1 MSNKITKIFT
11 NWRVLLLITFLVLS
25 ALAIKP
31 AIFGVQ
37 GVEIYSLQPN
47 SSVVDAG
54 LVNPSAKVTPTARER
69 ILSVNGAE
77 TTTVEDYYSAVS
89 ELKANRTVRIQTNK
103 QLYTILTAETAGPVD
118 LGLKVKEA
126 SFSNLRM
133 GLDLE
138 GGTRVLL
145 QPAGEISE
153 EDLDTTVDSLKERL
167 NVYGL
172 RDIIVRSASDLAGND
187 FILIEIAGVTEDEI
201 QELLAKQ
208 GKFEAKIG
216 NETVFFGGEKDIT
229 YVCRSADCS
238 GIDPYAGCSPF
249 GAGQGYGC
257 RFAFQISLSPEA
269 AQHHAKITKSLKT
282 VSEPGSCYLSED
294 LALYLDDVE
303 VDRLR
308 VGCELKGSTTTD
320 IQISGSGAGLTQAD
334 AVNDALQN
342 MKKLQTVLL
351 TGSLPVKLEVV
362 KMDTIS
368 PTLGKEFL
376 DNVILVGVLALVA
389 VAGVVLVRYKKVV
402 IIFPM
407 VLVMLSEL
415 VLILGFAALAKWNLD
430 LSSIAGLIVVVG
442 TGMNHFIVI
451 TDETLRKEAETLDWK
466 TRIKNALFIIMG
478 AYIINLGS
486 LIPLFWAGAGL
497 LKGFALTT
505 IVGMSVGV
513 LIARPTYAAII
524 EILLKE

>member
-1 MSNKITKIFT
+1 MGNKITKILL
-11 NWRVLLLITFLVLS
+11 NWRVLLLVTLLFFSVLM
-25 ALAIKP
+25 IRP
-31 AIFGVQ
+31 RIFGTE
-37 GVEIYSLQPN
+37 GVEITSMLSDSPAAE
-47 SSVVDAG
+47 AG
-54 LVNPSAKVTPTARER
+54 LVNPPSKVMPTARER
-69 ILSVNGAE
+69 ILYVNGEE
-77 TTTVEDYYSAVS
+77 TKTIEDYYAAVS
-89 ELKANRTVRIQTNK
+89 ELRENKTVRIETNENSYIFLAPQSANGK
-103 QLYTILTAETAGPVD
+103 VD

-145 QPAGEISE
+145 QPAGAISK
-153 EDLDTTVDSLKERL
+153 EDLQTTVDNLKERL

-172 RDIIVRSASDLAGND
+172 RDIVVRSASDLAGND

-201 QELLAKQ
+201 RELLAKQ
-208 GKFEAKIG
+208 GKFEAKLG
-216 NETVFFGGEKDIT
+216 NETVFFGGKKDIT

-238 GIDPYAGCSPF
+238 GIDPNFGCRKFDAG
-249 GAGQGYGC
+249 YHC

-269 AQHHAKITKSLKT
+269 AQHHADVTRNLKT
-282 VSEPGSCYLSED
+282 ISEQGSCYLSEE

-320 IQISGSGAGLTQAD
+320 IQISGSGAGITQAD

-351 TGSLPVKLEVV
+351 TGSLPVKLDVV

-376 DNVILVGVLALVA
+376 QNVMLVGALALVA
-389 VAGVVLVRYKKVV
+389 VSVVVLYRYRKGV

-407 VLVMLSEL
+407 LLVMLSEL

-430 LSSIAGLIVVVG
+430 LASIAGLIVVVG

-451 TDETLRKEAETLDWK
+451 TDETLRGEAQALDWK

-478 AYIINLGS
+478 AYVINLGS

-513 LIARPTYAAII
+513 LIARPAYATMVK
-524 EILLKE
+524 ILLEE

>member
-1 MSNKITKIFT
+1 MNPKIKKMLV
-11 NWRVLLLITFLVLS
+11 NWRVLLLVTFLVLS
-25 ALAIKP
+25 LLAIKP
-31 AIFGVQ
+31 QIFGTE
-37 GVEIYSLQPN
+37 GVEIYSLQAN
-47 SSVVDAG
+47 SSLAEAG
-54 LVNPSAKVTPTARER
+54 LVIPAKVQPTDRER
-69 ILSVNGAE
+69 ILSVDGTE
-77 TTTVEDYYSAVS
+77 TSTVEDYYSAVS
-89 ELKANRTVRIQTNK
+89 QLRANRTVRVETDKQTYAFLTPANK
-103 QLYTILTAETAGPVD
+103 DDGID
-118 LGLKVKEA
+118 LGVRVKEA

-145 QPAGEISE
+145 QPEGEISE
-153 EDLDTTVDSLKERL
+153 EDLETTVDSLKERL

-172 RDIIVRSASDLAGND
+172 RDIVVRSASDLEGND

-216 NETVFFGGEKDIT
+216 NETVFLGEEKDIT

-238 GIDPYAGCSPF
+238 GIDPRFGCTPSD
-249 GAGQGYGC
+249 GGYHC

-269 AQHHAKITKSLKT
+269 AQRHADITRNLRA
-282 VSEPGSCYLSED
+282 VSEAGSCYLSED

-308 VGCELKGSTTTD
+308 IGCELKGSSTTD
-320 IQISGSGAGLTQAD
+320 IQISGSGAGVTQAD
-334 AVNDALQN
+334 AVNDALKN

-351 TGSLPVKLEVV
+351 TGSLPVKLDVV
-362 KMDTIS
+362 KIDTIS

-376 DNVILVGVLALVA
+376 HNVMLVGVLALVA
-389 VAGVVLVRYKKVV
+389 VSGVVLYRYRKVV
-402 IIFPM
+402 VIFPM

-430 LSSIAGLIVVVG
+430 LASIAGLIVVVG

-451 TDETLRKEAETLDWK
+451 TDETLRKEAEALDWK

-478 AYIINLGS
+478 AYVINLGS

-513 LIARPTYAAII
+513 LVARPAYAALVK
-524 EILLKE
+524 ILLEE

>member
-1 MSNKITKIFT
+1 MSRIKKMFT
-11 NWRVLLLITFLVLS
+11 NWRVLLLMLFLLS
-25 ALAIKP
+25 SVLAIRP
-31 AIFGVQ
+31 QIFKAE
-37 GVEIYSLQPN
+37 GVEIYSLQATSPLAE
-47 SSVVDAG
+47 SG
-54 LVNPSAKVTPTARER
+54 LVIPAKVQPIARER
-69 ILSVNGAE
+69 ILSVDGIE
-77 TTTVEDYYSAVS
+77 TSTVEEYYSAVS
-89 ELKANRTVRIQTNK
+89 QLHANRTVRIKTNT
-103 QLYTILTAETAGPVD
+103 QMYTVLTSADTKGNVD
-118 LGLKVKEA
+118 LGVKVKEA

-145 QPAGEISE
+145 QPDGEISE
-153 EDLDTTVDSLKERL
+153 EDLETTVDSLTERL

-172 RDIIVRSASDLAGND
+172 RDILVRSASDLEGND
-187 FILIEIAGVTEDEI
+187 FILIEIAGVTEEEI

-216 NETVFFGGEKDIT
+216 NETVFFGGKKDIT

-238 GIDPYAGCSPF
+238 GIDPRFGCQKF
-249 GAGQGYGC
+249 DGGYQC

-269 AQHHAKITKSLKT
+269 AQHHADITKNLRT
-282 VSEPGSCYLSED
+282 ISEAGSCYLSED

-308 VGCELKGSTTTD
+308 VGCELKGSATTD
-320 IQISGSGAGLTQAD
+320 IQISGSGNGLTQAD
-334 AVNDALQN
+334 GVNDALKN

-362 KMDTIS
+362 KTDTIS
-368 PTLGKEFL
+368 PSLGKEFL
-376 DNVILVGVLALVA
+376 HNVMFVGLLALVA
-389 VAGVVLVRYKKVV
+389 VSGVVLYRYRKIV

-407 VLVMLSEL
+407 VLVMLSEMI
-415 VLILGFAALAKWNLD
+415 LILGFAALAGWNLD
-430 LSSIAGLIVVVG
+430 LASIAGLIVVVG

-451 TDETLRKEAETLDWK
+451 TDETLRKEAQELDWK
-466 TRIKNALFIIMG
+466 SRIKNALFIIMG
-478 AYIINLGS
+478 AYVINLGS

-513 LIARPTYAAII
+513 LVARPAYAAIVK
-524 EILLKE
+524 ILLEE

>member
-1 MSNKITKIFT
+1 MGNKITKIFL
-11 NWRVLLLITFLVLS
+11 NWRVLLLVTLLFFSI
-25 ALAIKP
+25 LAIRP
-31 AIFGVQ
+31 NIFGTE
-37 GVEIYSLQPN
+37 GVEINSMLAN
-47 SSVVDAG
+47 SSVAEAG
-54 LVNPSAKVTPTARER
+54 LSNPASKVLPTARER
-69 ILSVNGAE
+69 ILSVNGEE
-77 TTTVEDYYSAVS
+77 TNTVEEYYAVVS
-89 ELKANRTVRIQTNK
+89 QLQANRTIRLETNEK
-103 QLYTILTAETAGPVD
+103 AYTFLAPQSSNGKVD
-118 LGLKVKEA
+118 LGIKVKEA

-145 QPAGEISE
+145 QPVGGISE
-153 EDLDTTVDSLKERL
+153 EDLETTVDSLKERL

-172 RDIIVRSASDLAGND
+172 RDIVVRSASDLSGND

-208 GKFEAKIG
+208 GKFEAKVG
-216 NETVFFGGEKDIT
+216 NETVFFGGKKDIT

-238 GIDPYAGCSPF
+238 GIDPYLGCQQFDAG
-249 GAGQGYGC
+249 YHC

-269 AQHHAKITKSLKT
+269 AQHHALITKNLKT
-282 VSEPGSCYLSED
+282 ISEQGSCYLAED

-308 VGCELKGSTTTD
+308 IGCELKGSTTTD
-320 IQISGSGAGLTQAD
+320 IQIYGSGAGIAQAD
-334 AVNDALQN
+334 AVNDALKN

-351 TGSLPVKLEVV
+351 TGSLPVKLEVA
-362 KMDTIS
+362 KLDTIS
-368 PTLGKEFL
+368 PNLGKEFL
-376 DNVILVGVLALVA
+376 HNVMLVGVLALVA
-389 VAGVVLVRYKKVV
+389 VSGVVLYSYRKVV
-402 IIFPM
+402 VILHM

-430 LSSIAGLIVVVG
+430 LASIAGLIVVVG

-451 TDETLRKEAETLDWK
+451 TDETLRKEAQDLDWK
-466 TRIKNALFIIMG
+466 SRIKNALFIIMG
-478 AYIINLGS
+478 AYVINLGS

-513 LIARPTYAAII
+513 LIARPAYAAIVK
-524 EILLKE
+524 ILLEE